1 MSNDVIVKRYFY
13 DPFDYAFTQSPS
25 LKYDVVEIIIVL
37 QKCLAK
43 CHVKSQV
50 MLKIFKSNIC
60 IITIASTILSTII
73 KVNCSTHLVPKEN
86 QSWKVVNCN

>member
-1 MSNDVIVKRYFY
+1 MSNDLIVKSYFY

-25 LKYDVVEIIIVL
+25 LKYDVVEIIIL
-37 QKCLAK
+37 WAK

-50 MLKIFKSNIC
+50 ILKIFKSSIC

-73 KVNCSTHLVPKEN
+73 KGNCSTPLVPKEN
-86 QSWKVVNCN
+86 QSWNQQSS

>member
-1 MSNDVIVKRYFY
+1 MSNDLIVKSYFFN
-13 DPFDYAFTQSPS
+13 PFHYAFTQSPS
-25 LKYDVVEIIIVL
+25 LKYDVVGIIILL

-50 MLKIFKSNIC
+50 ILKIFKSSIC

-73 KVNCSTHLVPKEN
+73 KVNSSTPLVPKEN
-86 QSWKVVNCN
+86 QSWNQQSS